1 MKRMKSASS
10 PNFNINWAQL
20 KAGLISD
27 LLNNH
32 NPSNFFIG
40 LDNLHTLLS
49 QADYRLHLSLYHAGH
64 YYNNFH
70 IGPESSN
77 YELTYSR

>member
-40 LDNLHTLLS
+40 LDNLHTLLK
-49 QADYRLHLSLYHAGH
+49 QATYYLHLSFGSAEH
-64 YYNNFH
+64 YYSHFR
-70 IGPESSN
+70 IGPESSL
-77 YELTYSR
+77 YELTYTR